1 MPAESDH
8 IKGALIITAAA
19 ALFAFII
26 NLFHPGGYRFVSKK
40 SSARQLVFISS
51 EEAKI
56 KLDKGSAIFID
67 SRTGDLYRKAH
78 IQGALNIP
86 VFPEAAYTGGIKKSF
101 NRLQE
106 SLEIVIYCDGE
117 TCGTSRELAGRLIK
131 MGYGRHLYIIK
142 DGFPAW
148 EKAGFPVDR

>member
-1 MPAESDH
+1 MPIESDH
-8 IKGALIITAAA
+8 IKGAIIITAAA
-19 ALFAFII
+19 ALLAFIV
-26 NLFHPGGYRFVSKK
+26 NLFHPGGYRLVSKK
-40 SSARQLVFISS
+40 SFARQLVFISS

-86 VFPEAAYTGGIKKSF
+86 VFPEAVYTGKIKKF
-101 NRLQE
+101 FDRLQE
-106 SLEIVIYCDGE
+106 SREIVIYCDGE
-117 TCGTSRELAGRLIK
+117 TCGTSRELAGRLIG
-131 MGYGRHLYIIK
+131 MGYKRHLYILK

-148 EKAGFPVDR
+148 EKTGFPIDR